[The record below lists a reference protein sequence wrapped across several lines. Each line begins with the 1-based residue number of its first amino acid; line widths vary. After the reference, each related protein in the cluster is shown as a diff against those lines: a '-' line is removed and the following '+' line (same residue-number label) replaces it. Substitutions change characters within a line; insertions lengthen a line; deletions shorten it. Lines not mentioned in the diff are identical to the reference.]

1 MYYRRGWISIS
12 EFNLRKAI
20 VKTPET
26 MISVIVSARNEEKQ
40 IGALLDSL
48 VDQTYPRDWYEV
60 IVVDDHSEDKTAEI
74 VLSYN
79 DKNVKLISLKE
90 YIQNEKI
97 NSFKKKAIETAISQC
112 KGEIIVTTDADC
124 TVSKNWLKN
133 IYSYF
138 EINQPKMLVMPVLI
152 KYNKSFFSVFQT
164 LDFMCLQGITGA
176 AVQQRTHGMCNGANL
191 AYTKEV
197 FYELGGFNKIDHI
210 ASGDDM
216 LLLHK
221 VASKYPDDICYLK
234 SKEVIVETAPAYTL
248 KEFINQRIRWAGK
261 TGQYNDKSILMV
273 LLLVYFLNLSFVVSF
288 IFLFFSVPIVDLQ
301 LLFFYLLAFKII
313 IELYFIFP
321 VAQFFG
327 KINLLWIFP
336 LLQPF
341 HIIYTVIAGFL
352 GMAGS
357 YTWKDRKVK

>member
-1 MYYRRGWISIS
+1 
-12 EFNLRKAI
+12 
-20 VKTPET
+20 

-48 VDQTYPRDWYEV
+48 VNQTYPREWYEV
-60 IVVDDHSEDKTAEI
+60 IVVDDYSEDKTAEI
-74 VLSYN
+74 VLRYD
-79 DKNVKLISLKE
+79 DKNVKLIALKA

-112 KGEIIVTTDADC
+112 KGEIVVTTDADC
-124 TVSKNWLKN
+124 IVPDNWLKN

-138 EINQPKMLVMPVLI
+138 EIHRPKFLVMPVLI
-152 KYNKSFFSVFQT
+152 KHNNSFFSIFQT

-176 AVQQRTHGMCNGANL
+176 SVQHKAGEMCNGANL

-197 FYELGGFNKIDHI
+197 FYEVDGFNKIDHI

-221 VASKYPDDICYLK
+221 VSSIYPDDIYYLK
-234 SKEVIVETAPAYTL
+234 SKEVIVKTAPAFTL
-248 KEFINQRIRWAGK
+248 NEFINQRIRWAGK
-261 TGQYNDKSILMV
+261 TGQYNNKNILAV

-288 IFLFFSVPIVDLQ
+288 VVLFFSAATTELQ
-301 LLFFYLLAFKII
+301 SLFYYLLAFKII

-336 LLQPF
+336 ILQPF
-341 HIIYTVIAGFL
+341 HILYTVLAGFL
-352 GMAGS
+352 GMAGK
-357 YTWKDRKVK
+357 YTWKDRKLK